1 MPGRLLREALER
13 MPPPINHRTGG
24 IYRIVPVDEEFV
36 GGPEAI
42 AAIVE
47 CCNQPL
53 IYDLLFAERCAGVPY
68 SESDAAGFLDWCRAG
83 WREGTHFP
91 FVLCDAGGT
100 VAGAMDIKSAERPS
114 AEIGYWLSADH
125 SGVMTNAVR
134 ALAMMARHAGYR
146 GLHALVRP
154 ENDRS
159 HRVLQRA
166 GFHPAGRAERGGKVY
181 DRYALALG

>member
-1 MPGRLLREALER
+1 MPGRLLREVLER

-24 IYRIVPVDEEFV
+24 VYRIVPVDEDFT
-36 GGPEAI
+36 GGAAAI
-42 AAIVE
+42 EAIVE

-68 SESDAAGFLDWCRAG
+68 SGSDAAGFLDWCRAG

-91 FVLCDAGGT
+91 FLLCDAGGT
-100 VAGAMDIKSAERPS
+100 IVGAMDIKSAERPT

-134 ALAMMARHAGYR
+134 ILATIAGHAGYR

-154 ENDRS
+154 GNDRS
-159 HRVLQRA
+159 RGVLDRA
-166 GFHPAGRAERGGKVY
+166 GFRPAGRAERGGNVY
-181 DRYALALG
+181 DRFALALE